1 MKRAFSCTVFVA
13 TSAVVVAGC
22 GGIEAPSPSPSP
34 RTYDPPSSFAASNDR
49 ASEVRLTWSAPTNAA
64 GLTGYTI
71 LRDGTPIAEVPASK
85 TTLDDTTATAASLAA
100 PALQATDGTAEIV
113 KVSWTPT
120 DGTGKAA
127 LHGYAAVARYGATNS
142 APAEATGSRLGNVT
156 GYDLSRDDGVTWTAF
171 AESRTSYDD
180 EMAPKVPLILP
191 APLVTEDQ
199 TRSIVV
205 VELPT
210 TPTAGEAA
218 SVTYRV
224 RARSGERIGDASLPA
239 VGRRGAG
246 RLDAVAIQWQRSV
259 DGTDAAYTDIPGVTG
274 RKWFDRN
281 APTQQRF
288 FRARATAWADG
299 VSAGA
304 PGRATHWKEVSV
316 TSDNVCGIR
325 ERDDRVVCWGDR
337 APTPPP
343 EALHGMTGT
352 SYRCALRNDNDRI
365 ACWGLFSGLDVVTPT
380 TTESFVSVLATNRTC
395 GIRKSDHKVVC
406 WNAQGAPSFES
417 TQAYASIGM
426 SDTRVCGARQ
436 SDGHVWCWQ
445 PGTAPETEIST
456 GAYAA
461 VTADFSGSVYAIRKT
476 DRHIDSWSP
485 DGTPSN
491 PFPAQAFRW
500 FAPDEKC
507 ALTEPDG
514 HLMCWG
520 GKRLPYV
527 KSDYAAVS
535 LGPAHSCGILPT
547 GQMTCWG
554 YTSGDAARALP
565 PDDSFDQASIT
576 PGYGCGTR
584 VGDGTV
590 GCWGIEDLWL
600 PRTFPS
606 ETFKAVAL
614 DENATCVLGATN
626 GKVSCWSP
634 VLEAFPSS
642 ASLFSTIVPIPSGAC
657 GIRTSDQKLE
667 CFGARAQPVDPV
679 VVKSIA
685 SVADQI
691 CVVLANGKPKC
702 WRGGRPPEQGPTP
715 EESVNTFKAISMT
728 ALTCGIVAT
737 DGSLECWG
745 EILRG
750 KPIPNLPRGPF
761 KSISSYGRSGCGIRA
776 ADDRVECWSMPG
788 IGTTETG
795 IPPTDPMRA
804 LVQKSTCGLRLSD
817 GKLVCWNGN
826 LRTPGT
832 PTL

>member
-1 MKRAFSCTVFVA
+1 MKRAFLSTVFVA

-22 GGIEAPSPSPSP
+22 GSTEAPSQSPSP
-34 RTYDPPSSFAASNDR
+34 QTYDAPRSFAASNDR
-49 ASEVRLTWSAPTNAA
+49 PSEVRLTWSAPANAA
-64 GLTGYTI
+64 GLTGYGI
-71 LRDGTPIAEVPASK
+71 LRDGAPIAEVPAS
-85 TTLDDTTATAASLAA
+85 TTALDDTAATAASLAA
-100 PALQATDGTAEIV
+100 PALHATDGTAETV

-127 LHGYAAVARYGATNS
+127 LHAYAAVARYGATNS
-142 APAEATGSRLGNVT
+142 APAEATGSRLGIVT

-171 AESRTSYDD
+171 ADSRMIYDD
-180 EMAPKVPLILP
+180 EMAPKVPLVLP

-239 VGRRGAG
+239 VGRRRAG
-246 RLDAVAIQWQRSV
+246 RLDAVAIQWQRSA
-259 DGTDAAYTDIPGVTG
+259 DGTDAAYADIPGVTG

-281 APTQQRF
+281 APTAERF

-304 PGRATHWKEVSV
+304 PARATHWKEVSV
-316 TSDNVCGIR
+316 TSKDVCGIR
-325 ERDDRVVCWGDR
+325 ERDDRVVCWGDGVT
-337 APTPPP
+337 TPPP
-343 EALHGMTGT
+343 EAMHGMTGT
-352 SYRCALRNDNDRI
+352 SYHCALRNDGDRLV
-365 ACWGLFSGLDVVTPT
+365 CWGLYAGRNVVSPT
-380 TTESFVSVLATNRTC
+380 TTESFVSVLAANQIC

-406 WNAQGAPSFES
+406 WTPEGAPSFES
-417 TQAYASIGM
+417 TQSYASIGM
-426 SDTRVCGARQ
+426 SDARVCGARQ

-445 PGTAPETEIST
+445 PGSAPETEIAT

-461 VTADFSGSVYAIRKT
+461 VTADVFGSVYAIRTT
-476 DRHIDSWSP
+476 DRRVDSWSL

-491 PFPAQAFRW
+491 PFPGQAFRS
-500 FAPDEKC
+500 FAHNERC

-514 HLMCWG
+514 RLICWG
-520 GKRLPYV
+520 HTSLPYV

-535 LGPAHSCGILPT
+535 IGPAHSCGILAT

-565 PDDSFDQASIT
+565 PDDPFDQGSIVS
-576 PGYGCGTR
+576 GYGCGTR
-584 VGDGTV
+584 VGDGRV
-590 GCWGIEDLWL
+590 VCWGVDNVRL
-600 PRTFPS
+600 PRAFPS
-606 ETFKAVAL
+606 EAFKAVTL
-614 DENATCVLGATN
+614 DEYATCVLGATN
-626 GKVSCWSP
+626 GKVSCWSTLLGAP
-634 VLEAFPSS
+634 PSS
-642 ASLFSTIVPIPSGAC
+642 ASVFSTIVPIPSGAC

-667 CFGARAQPVDPV
+667 CFGAQAQPVDSV
-679 VVKSIA
+679 VVKAIA
-685 SVADQI
+685 GAGDQF
-691 CVVLANGKPKC
+691 CAVLANGKPKC
-702 WRGGRPPEQGPTP
+702 WRRGRPPGQGPTP
-715 EESVNTFKAISMT
+715 EESVNTFKAMSVS

-745 EILRG
+745 EILQG

-761 KSISSYGRSGCGIRA
+761 KSISSYAHSGCGIRE
-776 ADDRVECWSMPG
+776 ADDRVECWSRPG
-788 IGTTETG
+788 FGTSETG
-795 IPPTDPMRA
+795 IPPTDPMKA
-804 LVQKSTCGLRLSD
+804 LVEKSMCGLRLSD
-817 GKLVCWNGN
+817 SKLVCWNQ
-826 LRTPGT
+826 RTPGT